1 MENLEF
7 YESVLRKT
15 ITSLSEKIRG
25 SQGHV
30 EIVGLTLDYLRELRD
45 LELAPKMGEVEKL
58 REEIRALR
66 DRVVELEKTLA
77 IRQGRPQ
84 VLNERI
90 GARLG

>member
-15 ITSLSEKIRG
+15 ITSLSEQIRG
-25 SQGHV
+25 SQGHS
-30 EIVGLTLDYLRELRD
+30 EIAGLTLDYLRELRD
-45 LELAPKMGEVEKL
+45 LELAPKIGEIEKL
-58 REEIRALR
+58 REEISVLR

-77 IRQGRPQ
+77 MRQGRPQ
-84 VLNERI
+84 MINERI